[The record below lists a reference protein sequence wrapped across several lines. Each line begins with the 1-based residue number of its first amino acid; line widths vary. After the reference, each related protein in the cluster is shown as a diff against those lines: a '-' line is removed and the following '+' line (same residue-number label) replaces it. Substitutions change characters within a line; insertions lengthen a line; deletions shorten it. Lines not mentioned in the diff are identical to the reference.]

1 MNPRPHILVVGSGL
15 AGMYYALKV
24 SSEASVTLVCKN
36 QLFDSNTFWAQGGIA
51 SVIKQDDSIEKHIA
65 DTLEAG
71 DGLCDLSAV
80 TELLSKA
87 PKVIE
92 QLLQEGF
99 DFTRNTDGTLNLSRE
114 GGHSEA
120 RVVHA
125 QDRTGEY
132 LIKILA
138 EKVKRNPQIT
148 VLENTQI
155 VDLYVNNNICT
166 GAWAVNKTSRELILI
181 RANLTVLATG
191 GAGGIFKKNT
201 NPAGAT
207 GDGYAMAWRAGA
219 LLSNME
225 FVQFHPTMFYTQK
238 GNSFLISETLRGYG
252 AELKLPNGESF
263 MQHYHKLGS
272 MAPRDIISKAISE
285 QMQLNHI
292 PCVYLDTTV
301 FSEAELQGKFPY
313 IFDQCI
319 KHGINPSRQMIPVV
333 PAAHYFCGGILT
345 NTNGKTSIPG
355 LVALGESASTGLH
368 GANRLASNSL
378 LEALVMAN
386 NCSKQTSAYL
396 VDPEYSGEKLLNIA
410 TVTSVPDEQIQK
422 MINPEELQKMMWY
435 FCGIIRSESLLKLF
449 KNVLL
454 EQIDEL
460 KNYIYQYGL
469 LPALIEQM
477 NRLQTAFLVAD
488 AAWKRKESRG
498 CHLSKNYPLRL
509 SATAKSIA
517 IPYDGEQLIHIFEE
531 TIPQK

>member
-24 SSEASVTLVCKN
+24 SSEANVTLVCKN

-51 SVIKQDDSIEKHIA
+51 SVMKEDDSIEKHIA
-65 DTLEAG
+65 DTIEAG
-71 DGLCDLSAV
+71 DGLCDLNVV

-92 QLLQEGF
+92 QLLHDGF
-99 DFTRNTDGTLNLSRE
+99 NFTRNADGTLNLSRE

-132 LIKILA
+132 LIKNLT
-138 EKVKRNPQIT
+138 EKIKAHPQIT
-148 VLENTQI
+148 VLENTQV
-155 VDLYVNNNICT
+155 VDLYVNENICT
-166 GAWAVNKTSRELILI
+166 GAWAINKTSNELILI

-225 FVQFHPTMFYTQK
+225 FVQFHPTMFYSK
-238 GNSFLISETLRGYG
+238 NGNSFLISETLRGYG
-252 AELKLPNGESF
+252 AELKLPNGDSF

-272 MAPRDIISKAISE
+272 LAPRDIISKAIAE

-313 IFDQCI
+313 IFGQCI

-333 PAAHYFCGGILT
+333 PAAHYFCGGILADT
-345 NTNGKTSIPG
+345 SGKTSIPG
-355 LVALGESASTGLH
+355 LAVIGESACTGLH

-378 LEALVMAN
+378 LEALVMAD
-386 NCSKQTSAYL
+386 NCSKQTLQYL
-396 VDPEYSGEKLLNIA
+396 VDLEYTGEKFLNIA
-410 TVTSVPDEQIQK
+410 PVNLVSDEQIQK
-422 MINPEELQKMMWY
+422 ITNPAELQNMMWH
-435 FCGIIRSESLLKLF
+435 FCGIIRTESLLKLF
-449 KNVLL
+449 KNILP
-454 EQIDEL
+454 EQIKEV
-460 KNYIYQYGL
+460 KNNIREYGL

-477 NRLQTAFLVAD
+477 NRLQTAFLVTD

-498 CHLSKNYPLRL
+498 CHLYKNYPLKL
-509 SATAKSIA
+509 SAGAKSIS